1 MIQYE
6 IINVEIDLHCK
17 HTQMTSLDMC
27 RFLTHTLDVC
37 GFLMLDVCGFL
48 MHNMH
53 LNFQEE
59 RTASGSCQ
67 DESLWERYGEG
78 KRVFF

>member
-1 MIQYE
+1 MIQCE
-6 IINVEIDLHCK
+6 TINVEIDLHCK
-17 HTQMTSLDMC
+17 HTQMTS
-27 RFLTHTLDVC
+27 LDVC